1 MKFAFVLAEKAYFP
15 VTVLCKCM
23 GVSPSGF
30 YEWLERPPS
39 TRQRE
44 DAKLL
49 EKLADTHA
57 KHKRRYGSRR
67 HRADLLESE
76 MISVGRNRVR
86 RLMKAGN
93 LHARQ
98 RRPYKVTTKS
108 DHEHPVADNHLDRKF
123 QPALPNQAW
132 VGDITYLPTSEGW
145 LYLAVVID
153 LYSRRVVGWAMS
165 TLATRQL
172 VLDALQMALGRR
184 EVGPGL
190 LLFHSDRGVQYASRD
205 FRKALQKR
213 QITPSMSRRGNC
225 WDNAVAESFF
235 ASLETELL
243 DEMKGASRETVG
255 QAVFDY
261 IERYYNRQR
270 LHSTLGYKTPA
281 AFEAQAINRRCARP
295 EGVQAA

>member
-1 MKFAFVLAEKAYFP
+1 MRFAFIQAEKAHFP

-23 GVSPSGF
+23 EVSPSGF
-30 YEWLERPPS
+30 YEWNERPLS
-39 TRQRE
+39 ARARE
-44 DAKLL
+44 DARLL
-49 EKLADTHA
+49 EIMTATHA

-67 HRADLLESE
+67 HRADLADSAALS
-76 MISVGRNRVR
+76 IGRNRVR
-86 RLMKAGN
+86 RLMKDGN
-93 LHARQ
+93 LQARR

-108 DHEHPVADNHLDRKF
+108 DHDHPVADNHLDRQF
-123 QPALPNQAW
+123 QPAQPNQAW
-132 VGDITYLPTSEGW
+132 VGDITYLPTCEGW

-172 VLDALQMALGRR
+172 VLDALKMALGRR
-184 EVGPGL
+184 SVSPGL
-190 LLFHSDRGVQYASRD
+190 LLFHSDRGVQYASSD
-205 FRKALQKR
+205 FRKALKKHK
-213 QITPSMSRRGNC
+213 IKPSMSRRGNC

-243 DEMKGASRETVG
+243 DEMKGATREEVG

-270 LHSTLGYKTPA
+270 LHSTLGYKTPVN
-281 AFEAQAINRRCARP
+281 FEIEAPNNQSAKP
-295 EGVQAA
+295 EGAEAA